1 MDHSFWAERWTTG
14 RIGFHRAA
22 PNPHLVEYAD
32 AAFGPAPQAGAVLVP
47 LCGKSVDLAWLA
59 ARFERV
65 IGVEFVEQGAL
76 DFFAEAGITPTRADT
91 PLGPVF
97 THANIAIHVADI
109 FAVTRDALGP
119 DVRAVYDRAALI
131 ALPPALRAA
140 YAAHLLALTDPGTRF
155 LVITLAYP
163 QDVMAGPPFSVGD
176 AEVSALYV
184 ATTATRLARF
194 LDEPPRALAGVEV
207 HSSVWALTR

>member
-1 MDHSFWAERWTTG
+1 MDHTFWAERWATG

-32 AAFGPAPQAGAVLVP
+32 QAFGPAPQAGAVLVP

-65 IGVEFVEQGAL
+65 IGVEFIEQAAR
-76 DFFAEAGITPTRADT
+76 DFFAEAGVTPLRADT
-91 PLGPVF
+91 PRGPVYH
-97 THANIAIHVADI
+97 HANIAIHVADI
-109 FAVTRDALGP
+109 FAVTREALGP

-155 LVITLAYP
+155 LVITLEYP
-163 QDVMAGPPFSVGD
+163 QAVMAGPPFSVSD
-176 AEVSALYV
+176 DEVAALY
-184 ATTATRLARF
+184 ATTTATRLARF
-194 LDEPPRALAGVEV
+194 LDEPPPALAGTPV
-207 HSSVWALTR
+207 HSSVWTLTR